1 VMTEARSIFQP
12 GEIGIARPYLSK
24 GEYVYQV
31 LKGKIANGY
40 LERNKIYTIVEIA
53 ENLGVSR
60 TPVGEAVK
68 ILASQDYV
76 IMYPGVGF
84 KVKDLT
90 IEDIRENLTISGA
103 LEEVVLRKIIKDNVT
118 TVEPL
123 QKAVERSWKGIKNQ
137 KPELYTEASSDFH
150 KILCRLSCLPKL
162 TQILQEN
169 VLVHELWYREGARRY
184 PQYIE
189 RLIVDHEA
197 MIELIQNRDSDHISE
212 VMNLH
217 VEHCEEVLIKVIQG

>member
-1 VMTEARSIFQP
+1 MTQAKTFYKQ
-12 GEIGIARPYLSK
+12 GEIEIARPFLSK

-40 LERNKIYTIVEIA
+40 LERNKTYTIVEIA

-84 KVKDLT
+84 KVRELT
-90 IEDIRENLTISGA
+90 IADIRENLTISGA
-103 LEEVVLRKIIKDNVT
+103 LEEAVLRKIIRDKVAP
-118 TVEPL
+118 VEPL
-123 QKAVERSWKGIKNQ
+123 QRAVERSWKSIKNQ
-137 KPELYTEASSDFH
+137 TPELYTQASSDFH
-150 KILCRLSCLPKL
+150 RALYGLSCLPKL
-162 TQILQEN
+162 TEILQEN
-169 VLVHELWYREGARRY
+169 VLVHELWYRQGAARY

-189 RLIVDHEA
+189 RLITDHEA
-197 MIELIQNRDSDHISE
+197 IIDLIQNRNYDQIAE
-212 VMNLH
+212 VINKH
-217 VEHCEEVLIKVIQG
+217 VEHCEEVLIKVIQE

>member
-1 VMTEARSIFQP
+1 MTQAGTIYKQNEL
-12 GEIGIARPYLSK
+12 EIARPFLSK

-40 LERNKIYTIVEIA
+40 LERNKTYTIVEIA

-68 ILASQDYV
+68 ILASQNYI

-90 IEDIRENLTISGA
+90 IEDIRENLIISGA
-103 LEEVVLRKIIKDNVT
+103 LEEATLRKIIKDKVMT
-118 TVEPL
+118 IDPL
-123 QKAVERSWKGIKNQ
+123 QKAVQRSWEGIHNQ
-137 KPELYTEASSDFH
+137 KAELYTQASSDFH
-150 KILCRLSCLPKL
+150 KMLYGLSNLTRLTKV
-162 TQILQEN
+162 LQEN
-169 VLVHELWYREGARRY
+169 VLGHELWYSEGVRRY

-189 RLIVDHEA
+189 RLIYDHEA
-197 MIELIQNRDSDHISE
+197 IIGLIQNQDYERISE
-212 VMNLH
+212 VINKH
-217 VEHCEEVLIKVIQG
+217 VEHCEEVLIKVIKG

>member
-1 VMTEARSIFQP
+1 M
-12 GEIGIARPYLSK
+12 ARPFLSK

-31 LKGKIANGY
+31 LKGKLANGY

-103 LEEVVLRKIIKDNVT
+103 LEEAVLRKIINDKVT
-118 TVEPL
+118 SVEAL
-123 QKAVERSWKGIKNQ
+123 QRAVDKSWKGIKTQ
-137 KPELYTEASSDFH
+137 KPDLYTQASSEFH
-150 KILCRLSCLPKL
+150 KALYGLSCLPKL
-162 TQILQEN
+162 TEILQEN
-169 VLVHELWYREGARRY
+169 VLVHEAWYRDGASRY
-184 PQYIE
+184 PASIE
-189 RLIVDHEA
+189 CLIVDHEA
-197 MIELIQNRDSDHISE
+197 IIDLIQNGAYQRISE
-212 VMNLH
+212 VIQAH
-217 VEHCEEVLIKVIQG
+217 VEHCEEVLIKVITE